1 MKEPYVVEFYAWV
14 GLWVVPQ
21 AFGFCLGSFE
31 GCGSWVFPSVFWV
44 WLYFGFKVLGVFSCI
59 LGGVFL

>member
-1 MKEPYVVEFYAWV
+1 MKEPYVVELYAWV

-31 GCGSWVFPSVFWV
+31 GCCFWVFPSVFWV
-44 WLYFGFKVLGVFSCI
+44 CLYFGFKVLGVFS
-59 LGGVFL
+59 